1 MVCGQNSTQKIL
13 GEKNKTKQK
22 TQVNLSSSIQS
33 RHHRPV
39 VINLWNEFT
48 TNHAKFVWWS
58 ANSKKVLVVQ
68 LLVLTRALSPVVGV
82 TFVLS
87 EQLKWVME
95 IYPHSLE
102 GKDNGNSRN
111 ISNSFN

>member
-58 ANSKKVLVVQ
+58 ANSKKY
-68 LLVLTRALSPVVGV
+68 R
-82 TFVLS
+82 
-87 EQLKWVME
+87 
-95 IYPHSLE
+95 
-102 GKDNGNSRN
+102 
-111 ISNSFN
+111 